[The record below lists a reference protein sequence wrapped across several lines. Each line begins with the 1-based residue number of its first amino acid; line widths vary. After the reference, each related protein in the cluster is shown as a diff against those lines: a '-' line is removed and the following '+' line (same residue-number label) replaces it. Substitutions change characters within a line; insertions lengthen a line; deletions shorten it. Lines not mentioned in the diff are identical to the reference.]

1 MPSLF
6 GLSAESRCIPSKKA
20 TIRRPYL
27 TRKTKKQKNEVVH
40 QYEHTRTVTNDSRQ
54 EERLDIH
61 RNKQENGSFYLH
73 GEFNKD
79 DNKRKQ
85 EVRIGSNDLRP
96 AHVPAIYARLTFTRD
111 IHLSYQF
118 MPAVMTLYL
127 TVVVLSYRVMRSLFL
142 SESHGFNATV
152 VA

>member
-6 GLSAESRCIPSKKA
+6 GLSAEIRCIPSKKA

-27 TRKTKKQKNEVVH
+27 TRKKNEVVH

-54 EERLDIH
+54 EKRLNIH

-79 DNKRKQ
+79 NNKRKQ
-85 EVRIGSNDLRP
+85 EVRIGSNHLRP
-96 AHVPAIYARLTFTRD
+96 AHVPAIYARLTLTRD

-118 MPAVMTLYL
+118 MPAVMTLNL
-127 TVVVLSYRVMRSLFL
+127 KVVVFSYWVMRSLFL
-142 SESHGFNATV
+142 SESHGFKATV
-152 VA
+152 GA